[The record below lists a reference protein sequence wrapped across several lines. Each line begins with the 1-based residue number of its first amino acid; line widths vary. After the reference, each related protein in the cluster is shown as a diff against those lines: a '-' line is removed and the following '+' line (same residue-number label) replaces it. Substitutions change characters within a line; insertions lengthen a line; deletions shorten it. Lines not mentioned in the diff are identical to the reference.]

1 MKLID
6 VQNVS
11 KVFQYK
17 TVVND
22 ISLHI
27 KPGEIVALLGPNGA
41 GKTTTISM
49 ILGLLTPTE
58 GTISIFG
65 QKPGDLTARQKIGV
79 MLQEL
84 SVLDGLKVGEVIDLF
99 RNYYPHP
106 LSKEELLSLSGL
118 TDEVKKRT
126 EKLSG
131 GQKRRL
137 SFALAIAG
145 DPDVLFFDE
154 PTVGMDTQSRRQLW
168 NTVKSFVNKGKSL
181 IFSTHY
187 LQEADDMADRII
199 LLKEGTVVAEGTPD
213 DIKAMLTTQTVS
225 FVLEDTSHITE
236 LREHPHIIG
245 MYENRGRTF
254 VETTNTD
261 AVLSFIFTQGLK
273 VKNVQTDQGKLDDA
287 FEALTVSTKED
298 V

>member
-6 VQNVS
+6 VRNVS
-11 KVFQYK
+11 KVFQHK

-41 GKTTTISM
+41 GKTSTISM

-65 QKPGDLTARQKIGV
+65 QKPGDLAARQKIGV

-106 LSKEELLSLSGL
+106 LPKEELLSLSGL
-118 TDEVKKRT
+118 KDEVKKRT

-137 SFALAIAG
+137 SFALAIVG

-261 AVLSFIFTQGLK
+261 AVLSFLFTQGLK

-287 FEALTVSTKED
+287 FEALTVSTKEE